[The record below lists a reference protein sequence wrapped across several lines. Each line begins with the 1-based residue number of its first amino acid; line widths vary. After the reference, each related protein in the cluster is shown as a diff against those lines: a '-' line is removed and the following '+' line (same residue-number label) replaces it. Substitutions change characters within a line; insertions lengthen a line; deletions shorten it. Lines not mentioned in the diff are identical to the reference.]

1 MRELLAKMEGAEGQF
16 AFAEVPLLFE
26 GRYESLFD
34 EVIVVL
40 RNKRDRIDS
49 VCLRDGLTQKEIV
62 DRMKNQFDY
71 ENKVIFEHTVLY
83 NDGDL
88 ANLREK
94 VGDVLEKITN
104 G

>member
-1 MRELLAKMEGAEGQF
+1 M
-16 AFAEVPLLFE
+16 
-26 GRYESLFD
+26 
-34 EVIVVL
+34 IVVL